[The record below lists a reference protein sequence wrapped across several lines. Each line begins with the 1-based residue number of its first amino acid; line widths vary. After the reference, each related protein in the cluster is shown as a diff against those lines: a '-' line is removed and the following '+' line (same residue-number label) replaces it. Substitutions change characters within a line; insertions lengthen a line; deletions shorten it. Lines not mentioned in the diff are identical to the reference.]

1 MTCASFLALFIRFT
15 KADEIEAEERFDKGF
30 TQNRL
35 DAARTHL
42 EVLGISEEEIDKIK
56 VYGSKEAHALKRLE
70 ALGADMDS
78 IKPLIKR

>member
-1 MTCASFLALFIRFT
+1 MCIIHGPVIRFT

-35 DAARTHL
+35 DAARAHL
-42 EVLGISEEEIDKIK
+42 EVLGISDEEIDKIK
-56 VYGSKEAHALKRLE
+56 VYGSKEAHAIKRLE